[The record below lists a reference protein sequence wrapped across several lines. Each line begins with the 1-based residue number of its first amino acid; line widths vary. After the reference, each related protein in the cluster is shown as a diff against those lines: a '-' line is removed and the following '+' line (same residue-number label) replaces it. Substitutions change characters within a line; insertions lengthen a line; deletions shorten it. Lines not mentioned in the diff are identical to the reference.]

1 MSLARVL
8 LVEDNAP
15 VQHFVRAALED
26 LPIDL
31 RCCSSVDAALASL
44 AEQSAALI
52 LTDLMMPVRTGFEL
66 VQVLGEQPALL
77 GQAKLV
83 IFSAGLNEA
92 VRARL
97 QQPHVWR
104 LLSKPCSLTALLAC
118 VEDALALTPAAPPNT
133 EAQQTLAQHFQGDQ
147 ALYTAFRQSCLKQF
161 PADQASGDLACARAD
176 AGALQLLAHSLKSA
190 LQMLGDTAGHDLA
203 KQLEQA
209 ATQGDWTKAAPL
221 WQRLRQVLAQLR

>member
-1 MSLARVL
+1 MSLPRVL
-8 LVEDNAP
+8 LVEDNLP

-26 LPIDL
+26 LPIEL
-31 RCCSSVDAALASL
+31 HCCSSVDAALASL
-44 AEQSAALI
+44 AEHAAALI

-66 VQVLGEQPALL
+66 VQVLGEQPALQ

-104 LLSKPCSLTALLAC
+104 LLSKPCSLADLLAC
-118 VEDALALTPAAPPNT
+118 VQEALALGQAAPGAAPQVLT
-133 EAQQTLAQHFQGDQ
+133 QHFQGDQ

-161 PADQASGDLACARAD
+161 PADLASGDLACARAD

-209 ATQGDWTKAAPL
+209 AGQGDWTKAAPL
-221 WQRLRQVLAQLR
+221 WQRLRQVLTQLR